1 MAAARFLRWRPSAPV
16 VTMRHM
22 IEVSNEVVL
31 DWHVEVLQI
40 ANELK
45 AMSPE
50 ARRALLETV
59 ANFVGEDV
67 ENLTA

>member
-1 MAAARFLRWRPSAPV
+1 MAAARFLGWRPSAPV
-16 VTMRHM
+16 ATMREM
-22 IEVSNEVVL
+22 IEISNEVVL
-31 DWHVEVLQI
+31 DWHAEVLQI

-50 ARRALLETV
+50 ARLALLETV

>member
-1 MAAARFLRWRPSAPV
+1 MAAAPFLRWRPSAPLA
-16 VTMRHM
+16 TMRHM

-50 ARRALLETV
+50 ARLALLETV